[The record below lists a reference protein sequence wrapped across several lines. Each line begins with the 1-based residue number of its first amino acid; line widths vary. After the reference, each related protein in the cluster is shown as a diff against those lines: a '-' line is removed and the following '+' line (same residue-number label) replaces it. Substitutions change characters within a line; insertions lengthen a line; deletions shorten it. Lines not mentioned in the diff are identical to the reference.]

1 MTTTSQAASNGKPKQ
16 AAVGYNVG
24 EIQKLRDMVRDL
36 LSQYFPKLS
45 QAPNIL
51 YVIMATL
58 GFESGWKL
66 LHSRGNKISSM
77 HNIYVPGSEKPGSAV
92 REYLI
97 SAPIQHV
104 LRSSSVTPE
113 IVQNVYQGCV
123 AHGMS
128 AIMGHIL
135 VAGTPSNKYR
145 FSGYRNIVTD
155 LGLEVRPGESITNL
169 FQANDDLA
177 KKRSIACCIIHI
189 DGDYDRALNKGSTRN
204 EALVKAIGYY
214 LGSPK
219 VADKNGMTPE
229 QRISD
234 ITSGKKGVNYALQVA
249 GVTMNGEA
257 FVANSQVASNTTA
270 ASNDSN
276 RVASTTS
283 TKQPSPGCS
292 ST

>member
-1 MTTTSQAASNGKPKQ
+1 MTTTSQAASNGRPKQ

-24 EIQKLRDMVRDL
+24 EIQKLQGMVKDL

-45 QAPNIL
+45 QAPNIV
-51 YVIMATL
+51 YVVMATL

-66 LHSRGNKISSM
+66 LHSRGNKVSSM

-92 REYLI
+92 REYLY
-97 SAPIQHV
+97 SSPIQHV

-113 IVQNVYQGCV
+113 TVQNVYQGCV

-145 FSGYRNIVTD
+145 FSGYRNIVTS
-155 LGLEVRPGESITNL
+155 LGLEVRPGESISDL

-177 KKRSIACCIIHI
+177 KKRSIACCLIHL
-189 DGDYDRALNKGSTRN
+189 DGDYNRAMNRGNSSN
-204 EALVKAIGYY
+204 AALVKAIGYY

-249 GVTMNGEA
+249 GISANGEA
-257 FVANSQVASNTTA
+257 FVANSQTSTNTPDS
-270 ASNDSN
+270 SNDLN

-283 TKQPSPGCS
+283 TKQLSPGCS